1 MLNTLLAGSILS
13 LSLSLLSLGIGF
25 CIASFLACLLYTN
38 KKFLTKS
45 INSFLYLS
53 RGIPLLVQIFLLY
66 YGAAE
71 VEWLRNSILWPVLK
85 EPFWCAIIILALN
98 SSAYTTVILN
108 KAIRSV
114 PIGEI
119 EACQNLNL
127 TVFQTLRKVL
137 LPQGY
142 AAMWPAY
149 SNEAIMILKST
160 SLVSTITLIDLMGA
174 ARQMIATDFNTTEIL
189 LITGCMYLILA
200 LILICLLNCVKY
212 PKFVWRTFKKV
223 KLHTSIF

>member
-1 MLNTLLAGSILS
+1 MLNTLLEGSILS
-13 LSLSLLSLGIGF
+13 LILSLLSLSIGF

-38 KKFLTKS
+38 KKFLTRP
-45 INSFLYLS
+45 INGFLYLS

-71 VEWLRNSILWPVLK
+71 FEWIRNSIIWPILK
-85 EPFWCAIIILALN
+85 EPFWCAVIILALN
-98 SSAYTTVILN
+98 SSAYTTVILHN
-108 KAIRSV
+108 AIRSV

-119 EACQNLNL
+119 EVCKTLNL
-127 TVFQTLRKVL
+127 SFYQTLKKIL

-160 SLVSTITLIDLMGA
+160 SLVSTITLIDLMGS
-174 ARQMIATDFNTTEIL
+174 ARQMIATDFNTTQIL
-189 LITGCMYLILA
+189 LITGGIYLILA
-200 LILICLLNCVKY
+200 LFLILLLKIVK
-212 PKFVWRTFKKV
+212 FATQQSSRFLAFK
-223 KLHTSIF
+223 